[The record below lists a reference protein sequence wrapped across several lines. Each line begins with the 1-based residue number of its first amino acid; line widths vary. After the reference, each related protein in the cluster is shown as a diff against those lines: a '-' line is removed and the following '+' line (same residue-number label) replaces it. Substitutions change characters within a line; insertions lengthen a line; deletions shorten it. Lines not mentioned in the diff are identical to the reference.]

1 MRPASARRAGIARL
15 GRRTC
20 CSGAN
25 GGSPTRLLD
34 CAFSEGRM
42 TRAWKDVCPQ
52 LGARA
57 WVDVSAQ
64 VIGEVGR

>member
-1 MRPASARRAGIARL
+1 
-15 GRRTC
+15 
-20 CSGAN
+20 
-25 GGSPTRLLD
+25 
-34 CAFSEGRM
+34 M

-64 VIGEVGR
+64 VFGDVAPGEDA